1 MESGIYACNI
11 NSDKLEWMVKG
22 KLDGIEN
29 DMDLWGITT
38 DDCGHLF
45 VCDAK
50 NSCVHI
56 FATHGQHMGVACFTL
71 VAFDCNL
78 F

>member
-22 KLDGIEN
+22 KLDVIEN

-38 DDCGHLF
+38 DDCSHLF

-56 FATHGQHMGVACFTL
+56 YATHGQHMGVAHFTMYQL
-71 VAFDCNL
+71 PL
-78 F
+78 SI